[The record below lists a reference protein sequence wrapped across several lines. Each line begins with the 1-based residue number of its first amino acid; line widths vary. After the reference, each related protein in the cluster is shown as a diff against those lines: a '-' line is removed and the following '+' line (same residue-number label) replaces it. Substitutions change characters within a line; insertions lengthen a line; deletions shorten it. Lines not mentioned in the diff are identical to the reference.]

1 MLTQQEGRKVFKS
14 IDTNCIGVEM
24 FKLNMAL
31 DEDEVSKITSL
42 KEKFGIKQ
50 TTELVRLLITIKYE
64 EIQKERNV
72 K

>member
-1 MLTQQEGRKVFKS
+1 
-14 IDTNCIGVEM
+14 M